1 MIKWNYPA
9 LRVVLA
15 LGAIASFVDRFRRR
29 HPLAVAGTSAGRPLT
44 RVPVPADNGIEAS

>member
-15 LGAIASFVDRFRRR
+15 LGAIASLV
-29 HPLAVAGTSAGRPLT
+29 VASGAGIRWT
-44 RVPVPADNGIEAS
+44 

>member
-15 LGAIASFVDRFRRR
+15 LGAIASLRARLRRR
-29 HPLAVAGTSAGRPLT
+29 HPLAVARLA
-44 RVPVPADNGIEAS
+44 E